1 MTAIANV
8 TMPKTTYH
16 DLAVGTHLTVRLP
29 GGETRD
35 AVIERVGPMAGGW
48 VMLTLSVPGEQTCY
62 LPVSEFELA

>member
-8 TMPKTTYH
+8 TTPKTTYH

-29 GGETRD
+29 GGELRD
-35 AVIERVGPMAGGW
+35 AVIERVGSMASGW
-48 VMLTLSVPGEQTCY
+48 TMLTLSVPGERTCY